1 MHCFVSVHCIVM
13 QRSTRDINIVGNRTS
28 KSCGFTSAICCFL
41 YLLNKIEFGDII
53 NKSLWSQGVCCYS
66 GPITIE
72 VFCSSVSVNL
82 ILFLSYLFSFH
93 VFRFFLVY
101 ALFFIDV
108 FAVGT

>member
-53 NKSLWSQGVCCYS
+53 NKSLLKWVTRCLLLQSD
-66 GPITIE
+66 
-72 VFCSSVSVNL
+72 SSLYRYFIVVLVS
-82 ILFLSYLFSFH
+82 
-93 VFRFFLVY
+93 
-101 ALFFIDV
+101 
-108 FAVGT
+108 T